1 MSKKPERHSFGVGYA
16 ALATIGLLALTAVL
30 LFVFADNMLYT
41 PFFLPALVLLLPASV
56 NLLLLIPLFVARA
69 RRGVKAPDTVAP
81 DASADTVSADTVPPD
96 ALSCVAATE
105 NMAEVKAPASLK
117 KRGGRGAVCGACAAV
132 GRFLARYRAL
142 LLTVAVL
149 AVTVTVNLFFWRFTK
164 QEPMSTLLS
173 LYAAV
178 AMLAAS
184 VLFAV
189 LGKWCKHQA
198 PDKSEE
204 GTHARYEV
212 ALMRNLQ
219 AASVLAAVVTLLV
232 AVTVAL
238 RVLGVYDFSTWLVV
252 IMAAVMIYQTVF
264 YAISLFVLLVRR
276 EMSVAPE
283 IMAPVPGLRYGSIG
297 VLDYLEKNTGIS
309 MRSLWSIRFIGH
321 VVPYAFLLSL
331 LVLWLGT
338 GVVMIDSNQQG
349 AHYHLG
355 KLGEEPLEPGLH
367 VTLPW
372 PFDEVRVFDTET
384 VNKITV
390 GYVTEGTGDNLWT
403 EAHGSEEYRL
413 LVGGGKEL
421 VSINLK
427 VEYRIGDLHRYLTC
441 TGAPEL
447 LLSATSY
454 EIVTA
459 HTIGSD
465 LDTLLSVDRTV
476 FSHSFKEALVA
487 QMERFGTGLEIV
499 SVVLESIHPPIEV
512 AEAYQA
518 LNSAHIDAERMEI
531 EAKAYA
537 FERLAWAQIS
547 YDTAVAL
554 ANIKKAEA
562 VGNAEAALAEFMAS
576 VEADKSNTDAYRYYK
591 YLQALT
597 DAYAGAKLVIVGDG
611 VNEGNIFIGTI
622 GK

>member
-1 MSKKPERHSFGVGYA
+1 MSQKPERRSFGVGYA
-16 ALATIGLLALTAVL
+16 ALATVGALALAAVL
-30 LFVFADNMLYT
+30 LFVFGDKMLYR
-41 PFFLPALVLLLPASV
+41 PFFLPALVLLLPAAV
-56 NLLLLIPLFVARA
+56 NLLLLIPLLGARA
-69 RRGVKAPDTVAP
+69 RRGVKAPDAVSP
-81 DASADTVSADTVPPD
+81 DTAVPDTEA
-96 ALSCVAATE
+96 CEAATE
-105 NMAEVKAPASLK
+105 DIKKAEAPLK
-117 KRGGRGAVCGACAAV
+117 KRGVRGVVRGACAAL
-132 GRFLARYRAL
+132 GRLVARYHTL
-142 LLTVAVL
+142 LMTVAVL
-149 AVTVTVNLFFWRFTK
+149 AVTVTLNVFFWRFAKET
-164 QEPMSTLLS
+164 PMSTLLS
-173 LYAAV
+173 FLAAV
-178 AMLAAS
+178 VMLAAS
-184 VLFAV
+184 VLFVV

-198 PDKSEE
+198 PDESEE
-204 GTHARYEV
+204 GVHARYAV

-219 AASVLAAVVTLLV
+219 AASVMAAAVTLLV

-276 EMSVAPE
+276 EMTVAPE
-283 IMAPVPGLRYGSIG
+283 IMAPVPGVRYGSIG

-309 MRSLWSIRFIGH
+309 MRSLWSIRFIGR
-321 VVPYAFLLSL
+321 VVPYAFLLSI

-338 GVVMIDSNQQG
+338 GVVMVDSNQQG

-355 KLGEEPLEPGLH
+355 RLEAEPLDPGLH
-367 VTLPW
+367 LTLPW
-372 PFDEVRVFDTET
+372 PFDEVKVFDTET
-384 VNKITV
+384 VNEITV

-403 EAHGSEEYRL
+403 EAHGKEEYRL

-421 VSINLK
+421 VSINLR

-447 LLSATSY
+447 LLGATSY

-459 HTIGSD
+459 HTIASD

-476 FSHSFKEALVA
+476 FSETFKAELVA

-531 EAKAYA
+531 EAEAYA

-554 ANIKKAEA
+554 ANIQKAEA

-576 VEADKSNTDAYRYYK
+576 VEADAGENSDAYRYYK

-622 GK
+622 GN